1 MDPID
6 GKLCRCPAAGIYRW
20 KRKKPYHLVPRE
32 GVDLLKKVVLL
43 ILKSRCGW
51 WQTISRWFQYRHM
64 VLGITRHSNHFNVTY
79 NVTFCFI
86 KIMNEILMLLHE
98 HVFKGFNF
106 FFGPI
111 IYCVRLR
118 YENSLPLM
126 VWEVCAMLLSPLSWP
141 VLLSDAKGER
151 RHVLTDLCCLPPTIL
166 LVPSLFM
173 RGRGFRKSLA
183 LP

>member
-1 MDPID
+1 
-6 GKLCRCPAAGIYRW
+6 
-20 KRKKPYHLVPRE
+20 
-32 GVDLLKKVVLL
+32 
-43 ILKSRCGW
+43 
-51 WQTISRWFQYRHM
+51 
-64 VLGITRHSNHFNVTY
+64 
-79 NVTFCFI
+79 
-86 KIMNEILMLLHE
+86 MNEILMLLHE

-173 RGRGFRKSLA
+173 RGRGFARV
-183 LP
+183 

>member
-1 MDPID
+1 MET
-6 GKLCRCPAAGIYRW
+6 
-20 KRKKPYHLVPRE
+20 KK
-32 GVDLLKKVVLL
+32 
-43 ILKSRCGW
+43 
-51 WQTISRWFQYRHM
+51 TISLGAKGRSRFTEEGSAFDFKVTAVGDRLLVGDFSADIFM
-64 VLGITRHSNHFNVTY
+64 VLGRTRHSNHFNVTY

-86 KIMNEILMLLHE
+86 KIMNEVLMLLHE
-98 HVFKGFNF
+98 PIFKGFNYF
-106 FFGPI
+106 LGPI

-126 VWEVCAMLLSPLSWP
+126 VWEVRAMLLSPLSWP

>member
-1 MDPID
+1 MIWIQSTETLP
-6 GKLCRCPAAGIYRW
+6 LPSRW
-20 KRKKPYHLVPRE
+20 DLQMETKK
-32 GVDLLKKVVLL
+32 
-43 ILKSRCGW
+43 
-51 WQTISRWFQYRHM
+51 TISLGAKGRSRFTEEGSTFDFKITAVGDRLLVADFSADIFM
-64 VLGITRHSNHFNVTY
+64 VLGITRQSNHFNVTY

-98 HVFKGFNF
+98 HIFKGFNF

-126 VWEVCAMLLSPLSWP
+126 VWEVRAMLLSPLSWP
-141 VLLSDAKGER
+141 VLLSDTKGER

-166 LVPSLFM
+166 LVPSLLCAAE
-173 RGRGFRKSLA
+173 GFARV
-183 LP
+183 

>member
-1 MDPID
+1 MET
-6 GKLCRCPAAGIYRW
+6 
-20 KRKKPYHLVPRE
+20 KK
-32 GVDLLKKVVLL
+32 
-43 ILKSRCGW
+43 
-51 WQTISRWFQYRHM
+51 TISLGAKGRSRFTEEGSAFDFKITAVGDRLLVADFSADIFM
-64 VLGITRHSNHFNVTY
+64 VLGITRQSNHFNVTY

-98 HVFKGFNF
+98 HIFKGFNF

-126 VWEVCAMLLSPLSWP
+126 VWEVRAMLLSPLSWP
-141 VLLSDAKGER
+141 VLLSDTKGER

-173 RGRGFRKSLA
+173 RDRGFRKSLA